1 MVHQLASIAKVI
13 KAVIRNA
20 EQSGLRV
27 DDGNVTQL
35 LADNLPKD
43 ICYIDI
49 GSALV
54 VAGFS
59 KRFPV
64 SIRRLAFSLRS

>member
-1 MVHQLASIAKVI
+1 MVYQVASIAKVI
-13 KAVIRNA
+13 KAIIRNA
-20 EQSGLRV
+20 EQCGLIIN
-27 DDGNVTQL
+27 DGNVTQL
-35 LADNLPKD
+35 LANNLPKD
-43 ICYIDI
+43 IGYIDI

-64 SIRRLAFSLRS
+64 SIRRLAFRV

>member
-1 MVHQLASIAKVI
+1 MVYHLSSIAKVI
-13 KAVIRNA
+13 RAIIRNA
-20 EQSGLRV
+20 EQSGVRV
-27 DDGNVTQL
+27 DDSNVTQL

-43 ICYIDI
+43 IGYMVI

-54 VAGFS
+54 AAGFS

-64 SIRRLAFSLRS
+64 SIRRLAFRV